1 MDFIKKDEVYF
12 FFEKTWQSSEK
23 MRSFCER
30 CSQKDPWNQKCV
42 SHEWF
47 QGDTVMSGKIAQTR
61 KILKAAIKEICS
73 TSWMF
78 VRNPEKDFTRNRKI
92 SFRDI
97 LLFFLCKEGGN
108 LTTELFRYFRLAPDS
123 ASISAFI
130 QQRDKILPEAFITLF
145 HLFTRKACPQK
156 LYRSEEH
163 TSEL

>member
-12 FFEKTWQSSEK
+12 FLKKTWQSSEK

-47 QGDTVMSGKIAQTR
+47 QGDAVMSEKIAQTR

-73 TSWMF
+73 TLGIF
-78 VRNPEKDFTRNRKI
+78 VRNPEKDFNRNRKI

-97 LLFFLCKEGGN
+97 LLFFLWTASPP
-108 LTTELFRYFRLAPDS
+108 LTFPLAGVMLLLRRQPVSPS
-123 ASISAFI
+123 AASYSNCSCFI
-130 QQRDKILPEAFITLF
+130 AVWTLHKIWERPLWA
-145 HLFTRKACPQK
+145 
-156 LYRSEEH
+156 
-163 TSEL
+163 